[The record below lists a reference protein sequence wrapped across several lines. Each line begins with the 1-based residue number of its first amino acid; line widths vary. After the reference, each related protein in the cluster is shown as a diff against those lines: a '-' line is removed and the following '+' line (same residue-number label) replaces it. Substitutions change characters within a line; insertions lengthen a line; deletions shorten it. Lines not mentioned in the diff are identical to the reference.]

1 MKFPSLHFIEATS
14 LLMKGNDLA
23 ETIQV
28 FIFISKQW
36 PKHFSS
42 VYKAKGQLLV
52 LVLDALLRALTF

>member
-1 MKFPSLHFIEATS
+1 
-14 LLMKGNDLA
+14 MKGNDLA